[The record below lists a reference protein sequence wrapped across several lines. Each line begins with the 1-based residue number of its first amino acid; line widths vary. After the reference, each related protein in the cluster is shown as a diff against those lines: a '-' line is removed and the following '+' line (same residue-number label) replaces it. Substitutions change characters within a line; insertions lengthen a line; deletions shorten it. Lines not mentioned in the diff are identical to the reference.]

1 MIKLYMALLHY
12 PAYNKNKE
20 IVATSIVIHD
30 LHDMSRAARTYGVKT
45 FYVVQPMEEQKKVVS
60 RIVHFWQTVGYEYN
74 PNRLDAISVM
84 DVKDS
89 LFDVIKEI
97 ERKEGE
103 KPLIIGTSAKEREK
117 LVTYEFVSR
126 ELKNN
131 HPVLVC
137 FGTGWGI
144 PEEFERNFDGFFP
157 PIVGITDFN
166 HLSVR
171 SATSIILD
179 RIINTY
185 KSCSSN
191 DSLSG

>member
-20 IVATSIVIHD
+20 VVATSIVIHD

-60 RIVHFWQTVGYEYN
+60 RIVHFWETVGYEYN
-74 PNRLDAISVM
+74 PNRLEAISVM

-89 LFDVIKEI
+89 LFEVVKEI
-97 ERKEGE
+97 EERENAR
-103 KPLIIGTSAKEREK
+103 PLIIGTSAKERSNKVDYKFIAEK
-117 LVTYEFVSR
+117 LRNE
-126 ELKNN
+126 E
-131 HPVLVC
+131 PVLLC

-144 PEEFERNFDGFFP
+144 PEDFERNFDGFLP

-171 SATSIILD
+171 SACSIILD
-179 RIINTY
+179 RLINNY
-185 KSCSSN
+185 KSISSPSSA
-191 DSLSG
+191 D

>member
-12 PAYNKNKE
+12 PAYNKNRE

-60 RIVHFWQTVGYEYN
+60 RIVRFWQTVGYEYN
-74 PNRLDAISVM
+74 PNRLEAISVM

-89 LFDVIKEI
+89 LFDVIKDI
-97 ERKEGE
+97 ESKEKE
-103 KPLIIGTSAKEREK
+103 KPFIIGTSAKERK
-117 LVTYEFVSR
+117 NKVNYEFIAKKLI
-126 ELKNN
+126 EDK
-131 HPVLVC
+131 PVLVC

-144 PEEFERNFDGFFP
+144 PEDFEVNFDGFLP

-171 SATSIILD
+171 SAASITLD
-179 RIINTY
+179 RIILSF
-185 KSCSSN
+185 KAISSASST
-191 DSLSG
+191 D

>member
-12 PAYNKNKE
+12 PAYNKNRE

-45 FYVVQPMEEQKKVVS
+45 FYIVQPMEEQKKVVS

-74 PNRLDAISVM
+74 PNRLEAISVI

-97 ERKEGE
+97 EEKEGVR
-103 KPLIIGTSAKEREK
+103 PFIIGTSAKERNNI
-117 LVTYEFVSR
+117 VTYEFVAK

-131 HPVLVC
+131 RPILIC

-144 PEEFERNFDGFFP
+144 PEEFEKNFDGFLP
-157 PIVGITDFN
+157 PIIGITDFN

-179 RIINTY
+179 RIITSF
-185 KSCSSN
+185 KSISFPSST
-191 DSLSG
+191 D